1 MTPTIAGALALAL
14 PLLLL
19 GLLFLRRNGVVF
31 LFYVVLCAVGI
42 GYLFTTGAVDDI
54 GTKALEFVNQFT
66 AEKAA
71 EPGPAA
77 PTPAPAP

>member
-1 MTPTIAGALALAL
+1 MTPTIAGILALAV

-19 GLLFLRRNGVVF
+19 GLLFLRRNGLVF

-42 GYLFTTGAVDDI
+42 GYLVTTGAADDI
-54 GTKALEFVNQFT
+54 GTKVLDFVGQMT

-71 EPGPAA
+71 EPAPA
-77 PTPAPAP
+77 PPAPATP

>member
-1 MTPTIAGALALAL
+1 MTPTIAGVLALAI

-19 GLLFLRRNGVVF
+19 GLLFLRRNGLVF
-31 LFYVVLCAVGI
+31 LFYVVLSAVGI

-54 GTKALEFVNQFT
+54 GTQALALLDQAT

-71 EPGPAA
+71 EPSPAA
-77 PTPAPAP
+77 PAPATP

>member
-1 MTPTIAGALALAL
+1 MTPTVAGILALAI

-42 GYLFTTGAVDDI
+42 GYLVTTGAADDI
-54 GTKALEFVNQFT
+54 GTKALDFVGRMT

-71 EPGPAA
+71 EPAPAA
-77 PTPAPAP
+77 PAPATP